1 MKNVKDMTK
10 GSPAGLIFTFAIP
23 LMLGNL
29 FQQLYTVADSL
40 IVSRGVGVDA
50 LASLGS
56 IDWYLYLV
64 LGTIQGITQ
73 GFAILI
79 AQRFGAGD
87 RQGLKRAYRQSMLL
101 SAGLGLLLTLCAL
114 LSVPPVLNLLQVP
127 EGIRPMSRTYAVI
140 LFLGVPA
147 QMLFNFTASML
158 RALGDSRTP
167 LQAMTAASLFNI
179 GMDLVFVMVF
189 RLGVA
194 GAAAATVMAQLLSG
208 LWCLRAMFSVEEFRP
223 GRLKVGEPKE
233 TGSGPAAGTDPRK
246 APHNGPADSDKE
258 PGLNG
263 KLLRLCTPLVLQN
276 VLISVGGMIVIHVV
290 NGFGVSFIA
299 GYTAT
304 NKLYGALEG
313 AGIAYGYAM
322 VTYTGQNYGA
332 GRWDRI
338 RAGYKAAMLIGAGT
352 SFVIGAAMVLFG
364 HQIGTAFLPGSTAR
378 VLEARQTAYQYLL
391 IMGICLPILYVLHV
405 TRSTLQG
412 LGDTVMT
419 MVSGI
424 AEFLMRTFM
433 ALFISRYLGGTSIMY
448 GEVAAWLGAD
458 LVLAGSLIRHFR
470 GGGETADRP
479 PAGAEDS
486 L

>member
-1 MKNVKDMTK
+1 MDKVKDMTK
-10 GSPAGLIFTFAIP
+10 GSPVGLIFTFAIP

-87 RQGLKRAYRQSMLL
+87 RPGLKRAYRQSLLL
-101 SAGLGLLLTLCAL
+101 SAGLGLLLTVCAL
-114 LSVPPVLNLLQVP
+114 LSVHPVLNLLQVP
-127 EGIRPMSRTYAVI
+127 GGIRPMSRIYAII

-147 QMLFNFTASML
+147 QMLFNYTASML
-158 RALGDSRTP
+158 RALGNSRTP

-179 GMDLVFVMVF
+179 VMDLLFVMVF
-189 RLGVA
+189 HWGVA

-208 LWCLRAMFSVEEFRP
+208 AWCLRAMLSVDEFSMD
-223 GRLKVGEPKE
+223 GRQEK
-233 TGSGPAAGTDPRK
+233 TT
-246 APHNGPADSDKE
+246 E
-258 PGLNG
+258 PGLNR
-263 KLLRLCTPLVLQN
+263 KLLGLCSPLVLQN
-276 VLISVGGMIVIHVV
+276 ILISVGGMIVIHVV

-322 VTYTGQNYGA
+322 VTYIGQNYGA

-338 RAGYKAAMLIGAGT
+338 RSGYKAAMLIGMAT
-352 SFVIGAAMVLFG
+352 AFLIGAVMVIFG
-364 HQIGTAFLPGSTAR
+364 HQIGAAFLPGSGPGVT
-378 VLEARQTAYQYLL
+378 EARETAYRYLM
-391 IMGICLPILYVLHV
+391 IMGICLPVLYVLHV

-412 LGDTVMT
+412 FGDTVMT

-433 ALFISRYLGGTSIMY
+433 AVFVSRYLGGTSIMY

-458 LVLAGSLIRHFR
+458 LVLVGSLIKHFR
-470 GGGETADRP
+470 GGSTER
-479 PAGAEDS
+479 AG
-486 L
+486 